1 MESSLFTGE
10 AGVNDD
16 NEFCNL
22 PDVLFARIVEY
33 LEGKDVL
40 NLRLACSNL
49 YNLSN
54 SRECFKKFIVK
65 VEALDTVRLLSL
77 QNLLEKYGIYLSLKL
92 VHVQEFF
99 WRSLLPYLKNTEN
112 VEINDW
118 QLEDVCQNCI
128 NTEKL
133 MIHLKGSDHD
143 DLYTRRERN
152 IFTCLGKLRNLDE
165 LVLQPDEYY
174 YLLKPSILLHLL
186 NSAKTIA
193 KIKFIGYFYI
203 CENEDD
209 LEDPEVSAME
219 ELQKF
224 IECPNNLK
232 KWEVQRLVTPNPKY
246 TLMFPYSMT
255 WLDYGPWCENFV
267 KLENLRN
274 IEKLSIHGQYFLRL
288 SAIKY
293 PNLRELTI
301 GYYKDCEF
309 NLDGKVM
316 FLPKL
321 KFLTLKQ
328 VQYLNPFERLLL
340 PTLERLNIESVVD
353 LTEDF
358 LKLVLA
364 KCVSLKELVILLA
377 DRPIWNFPKV
387 VISASFLK
395 RMVNSIPGLKI
406 KFRSYYF
413 ADDRIISSK
422 YFDDRVLEIEEETS
436 ELSALVVE

>member
-1 MESSLFTGE
+1 MESCLFPGG

-22 PDVLFARIVEY
+22 PDVVFAKIVEY
-33 LEGKDVL
+33 LKGKDVL

-54 SRECFKKFIVK
+54 CRECFKKIIVK
-65 VEALDTVRLLSL
+65 VERLDTVRLLSL

-99 WRSLLPYLKNTEN
+99 WRSLLPYLKNAED

-118 QLEDVCQNCI
+118 QLKDVCQNCI
-128 NTEKL
+128 SIEKL

-193 KIKFIGYFYI
+193 KIRFIGYFCI

-232 KWEVQRLVTPNPKY
+232 K
-246 TLMFPYSMT
+246 
-255 WLDYGPWCENFV
+255 
-267 KLENLRN
+267 
-274 IEKLSIHGQYFLRL
+274 
-288 SAIKY
+288 
-293 PNLRELTI
+293 
-301 GYYKDCEF
+301 
-309 NLDGKVM
+309 
-316 FLPKL
+316 
-321 KFLTLKQ
+321 
-328 VQYLNPFERLLL
+328 
-340 PTLERLNIESVVD
+340 
-353 LTEDF
+353 
-358 LKLVLA
+358 
-364 KCVSLKELVILLA
+364 
-377 DRPIWNFPKV
+377 
-387 VISASFLK
+387 
-395 RMVNSIPGLKI
+395 
-406 KFRSYYF
+406 
-413 ADDRIISSK
+413 
-422 YFDDRVLEIEEETS
+422 
-436 ELSALVVE
+436 

>member
-1 MESSLFTGE
+1 MESSLYPE
-10 AGVNDD
+10 KAGVNDVT
-16 NEFCNL
+16 EFCNL
-22 PDVLFARIVEY
+22 PDVVFARIMEY
-33 LEGKDVL
+33 LKGEDVL
-40 NLRLACSNL
+40 NLRLTCSSL
-49 YNLSN
+49 YNTSN
-54 SRECFKKFIVK
+54 CRECFKKFIVK
-65 VEALDTVRLLSL
+65 VEALDTARLLSL

-92 VHVQEFF
+92 VDVQEFF
-99 WRSLLPYLKNTEN
+99 WSSLLPYLKNTED

-118 QLEDVCQNCI
+118 QLKDICQNCI

-133 MIHLKGSDHD
+133 KIHLKGSNHD
-143 DLYTRRERN
+143 DLYSCREKN

-165 LVLQPDEYY
+165 LVLQPNAFY

-193 KIKFIGYFYI
+193 KITFIGDFCI

-232 KWEVQRLVTPNPKY
+232 RWEVQKLVTPNPKY

-255 WLDYGPWCENFV
+255 CLDYGPWCENFV

-274 IEKLSIHGQYFLRL
+274 IEKLFIHGQYFLSL
-288 SAIKY
+288 SAIEY
-293 PNLRELTI
+293 PNLRDLTI
-301 GYYKDCEF
+301 DYYEDCEH
-309 NLDGKVM
+309 NIDGKVV
-316 FLPKL
+316 FLPEL
-321 KFLTLKQ
+321 KFLTLKK

-340 PTLERLNIESVVD
+340 PTLERLNIERVVD

-377 DRPIWNFPKV
+377 DRPFWNFPKV
-387 VISASFLK
+387 VISANFLK

-413 ADDRIISSK
+413 DDMIISSK
-422 YFDDRVLEIEEETS
+422 YFDDRVLKIEEETS